1 MIDKRKISSPRLFE
15 CGIILALK
23 KPAAAQAH
31 LLVRHYAMVLY
42 NAACVGVK
50 FRTILKQAGTDVSN
64 KTEFIE
70 VRVTCR

>member
-1 MIDKRKISSPRLFE
+1 
-15 CGIILALK
+15 
-23 KPAAAQAH
+23 
-31 LLVRHYAMVLY
+31 MVLY

-50 FRTILKQAGTDVSN
+50 FRTILKQADTDVSS